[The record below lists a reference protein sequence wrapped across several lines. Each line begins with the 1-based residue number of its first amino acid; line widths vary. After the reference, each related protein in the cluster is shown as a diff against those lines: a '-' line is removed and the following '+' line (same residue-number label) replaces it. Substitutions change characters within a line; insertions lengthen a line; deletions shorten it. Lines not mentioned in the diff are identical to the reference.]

1 MSASDS
7 RRRQLLKYAFIYML
21 ITLFCVIFGAVYERF
36 GHGVYSY
43 RMIYAFVTP
52 LVLGAI
58 SLFGIA
64 LRAKRLP
71 GSWPLLFWNCGTATL
86 TVGLLFHGVLDIYG
100 TTNKWTMVYYIVAAA
115 LLCAGIV
122 YYLIFENRRTQSD
135 ETDHRP
141 SA

>member
-1 MSASDS
+1 MFTSDS
-7 RRRQLLKYAFIYML
+7 KRKQLLKYSFYYML
-21 ITLFCVIFGAVYERF
+21 ITLFCVIFGAIYERY

-43 RMIYAFVTP
+43 RMIYAFIVP

-58 SLFGIA
+58 TLFGIT

-71 GSWPLLFWNCGTATL
+71 GPLPLLFWNCGTATL

-100 TTNKWTMVYYIVAAA
+100 TTSKWVLVYYIAAAA

-122 YYLIFENRRTQSD
+122 LYLVMKERTNETADSRR
-135 ETDHRP
+135 
-141 SA
+141 